1 VFSMM
6 LLGFHLGLDETFL
19 WKIWVIVLEHLYRF
33 YVEYRLNIRVS
44 I

>member
-1 VFSMM
+1 MHVCIR
-6 LLGFHLGLDETFL
+6 LGSDETFFVEDVGYCSITF
-19 WKIWVIVLEHLYRF
+19 IWC